1 MSPSPIAHV
10 SDADS
15 AAVIVAAA
23 AGVDKRLH
31 TVYTQ

>member
-23 AGVDKRLH
+23 GVDKRLH